1 MLKDYCDLCPL
12 HRYPSFAQS
21 TKDGKRKLLLPH
33 ASWDKKNLGII
44 SRSAAITEQSCK
56 KVVKGLY
63 NELCLDPLLVVPGQ
77 ASQDGQVLGPAVEP
91 VHQPLFSKL
100 LLVIESPRDINHL
113 ADACLVV
120 LDLCCIYSTQFPQQD
135 FSYSLTLVLLMIP
148 SWLVYEKVECT
159 VYDALPK
166 QPV

>member
-21 TKDGKRKLLLPH
+21 TKEGKRKLLLPH
-33 ASWDKKNLGII
+33 AWDKKNLGII

-77 ASQDGQVLGPAVEP
+77 ASQDGQGLVPGSCSKACPSATFFFEAAAGQRIPKRYKSSGRRLPGCTGSVLYLQYIVSTVGF
-91 VHQPLFSKL
+91 QLLFNFGTFDSF
-100 LLVIESPRDINHL
+100 L
-113 ADACLVV
+113 A
-120 LDLCCIYSTQFPQQD
+120 
-135 FSYSLTLVLLMIP
+135 SLGK
-148 SWLVYEKVECT
+148 S
-159 VYDALPK
+159 
-166 QPV
+166 